1 MALHP
6 AALIA
11 KKRDGAEH
19 LASEIHSIIDSFLDG
34 KMTDYQMTAWLMA
47 VYLNGLTD
55 DEMLALTEAMLHSGT
70 VRKVPSAGPARIDK
84 HSTGGVG
91 DKISLPLV
99 GIVAACGVTV
109 PMISGRG
116 LGHTGGTLD
125 KLESIPG
132 YDTRLSMKKF
142 DRVCQSVGASII
154 GQTADIAPADR
165 RIYALRD
172 VTGTVACRPLIVAS
186 ILSKKLAAGLHGL
199 VLDVKVGGG
208 AFMKEPSQAKELAHS
223 LVDVSTRLGT
233 PAIARLSR
241 MEEPLGRAIGNAL
254 EVVEAIEILRGEGP
268 SDTTEITLTLADE
281 MLVLAGA
288 ALTTKEAR
296 RSTLRALSSGEAL
309 ARFRRMVEL
318 HGGDPRVVDDP
329 RKLPKAPQRM
339 TIRASKPGML
349 RQVDALSLARLA
361 LDLGAGRRRA
371 EDSIDPA
378 VGIEVHARV
387 GDRLVA
393 GDPLAT
399 LHVRK
404 KSPRFAKAALLAFHL
419 GGRKVDRPELFVGK
433 RITAKKV
440 GAQSQRMR

>member
-19 LASEIHSIIDSFLDG
+19 LASEIHALIESFLDG
-34 KMTDYQMTAWLMA
+34 EMTDYQMTAWLMA
-47 VYLNGLTD
+47 VYLNGLSD
-55 DEMLALTEAMLHSGT
+55 DEMVALTEAMLHSGT
-70 VRKVPSAGPARIDK
+70 VRKVPRTGPMRIDK

-99 GIVAACGVTV
+99 GVVAACGVTV

-132 YDTRLSMKKF
+132 YDTRLTMKEF
-142 DRVCQSVGASII
+142 DRVCQKVGASII
-154 GQTADIAPADR
+154 GQSEDIAPADR

-199 VLDVKVGGG
+199 VLDVKVGRG
-208 AFMKEPSQAKELAHS
+208 AFMREARQARSLARS

-233 PAIARLSR
+233 PAIARLTR
-241 MEEPLGRAIGNAL
+241 MEEPLGRTIGNAL
-254 EVVEAIEILRGEGP
+254 EVAESIEILRGEGP

-288 ALTTKEAR
+288 AKSTQEAR
-296 RSTLRALSSGEAL
+296 RATLRALSSGEAL

-329 RKLPKAPQRM
+329 RKLPRTSSRIVLRAPKAG
-339 TIRASKPGML
+339 IV
-349 RQVDALSLARLA
+349 RQIDSLLLAELA

-371 EDSIDPA
+371 ADPIDPA
-378 VGIEVHARV
+378 VGIEVHVRI
-387 GDRLVA
+387 GDRLA
-393 GDPLAT
+393 QGDELAT
-399 LHVRK
+399 LHVRR
-404 KSPRFAKAALLAFHL
+404 KSPRYAKEALLAFHL
-419 GGRKVDRPELFVGK
+419 GGRMLDRPDLFVGK
-433 RITAKKV
+433 KIVAKP
-440 GAQSQRMR
+440 QRMR